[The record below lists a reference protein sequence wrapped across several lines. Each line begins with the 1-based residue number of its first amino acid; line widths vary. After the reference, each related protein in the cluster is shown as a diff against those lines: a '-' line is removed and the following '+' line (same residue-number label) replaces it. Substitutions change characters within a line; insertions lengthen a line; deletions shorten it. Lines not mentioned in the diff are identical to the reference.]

1 MIKRTAKRTA
11 AGIMSLALLLGA
23 AGMFPAPKAA
33 AAGAVTINEV
43 CPKNSTYPAPDG
55 GLYDWIELYNGSG
68 SAVDISGWG
77 ITDKEDTPYRFTIP
91 SGTVLQA
98 GERKIFF
105 CDGTAGETN
114 SSIAPFGLS
123 TSGEVLTLTDASGS
137 VASQVTFGDM
147 AKDTSYG
154 QYPDGSGEYFVL
166 ATTPGEANRAP
177 EGSNAVRTPS
187 FSAESGFYNS
197 GFSLS
202 IDVPEGTT
210 VYYTLDGA
218 TPHPH
223 QRGTQVPSA
232 SRI

>member
-68 SAVDISGWG
+68 SAVEISGWG

-98 GERKIFF
+98 GERRIFF
-105 CDGTAGETN
+105 CDGTAG
-114 SSIAPFGLS
+114 
-123 TSGEVLTLTDASGS
+123 
-137 VASQVTFGDM
+137 
-147 AKDTSYG
+147 
-154 QYPDGSGEYFVL
+154 
-166 ATTPGEANRAP
+166 
-177 EGSNAVRTPS
+177 
-187 FSAESGFYNS
+187 
-197 GFSLS
+197 
-202 IDVPEGTT
+202 
-210 VYYTLDGA
+210 
-218 TPHPH
+218 
-223 QRGTQVPSA
+223 
-232 SRI
+232 